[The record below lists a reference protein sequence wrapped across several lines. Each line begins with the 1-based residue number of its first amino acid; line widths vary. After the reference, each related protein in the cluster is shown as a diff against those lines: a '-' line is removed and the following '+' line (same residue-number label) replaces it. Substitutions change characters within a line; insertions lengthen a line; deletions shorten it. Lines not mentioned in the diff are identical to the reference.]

1 MEIRLVLN
9 GLDCANCANKIETK
23 VNKINGVKE
32 ATVNF
37 STTLLIAEIKE
48 ESLKDSCCSTSFE
61 NGEVKK
67 CTEKTKINKN
77 ETHNHTHSNSL
88 SENNAG
94 VIEYIKENIMLI
106 IGTLIYLVALAY
118 NGNNNSVSIILFI
131 ASYLVIGGEF

>member
-48 ESLKDSCCSTSFE
+48 ESLKDEIINEIKSI
-61 NGEVKK
+61 VKK
-67 CTEKTKINKN
+67 LEPDVKVEEKLKIQ
-77 ETHNHTHSNSL
+77 
-88 SENNAG
+88 
-94 VIEYIKENIMLI
+94 
-106 IGTLIYLVALAY
+106 LV
-118 NGNNNSVSIILFI
+118 NVKI
-131 ASYLVIGGEF
+131 AVVLQVLKMVK

>member
-48 ESLKDSCCSTSFE
+48 ESLKDEIINEIKSIVKKLEPDVKVEEKLNNTVIKNTTSECKDSCCSTSFE
-61 NGEVKK
+61 NGEVKNVLK
-67 CTEKTKINKN
+67 KQKLIKMR
-77 ETHNHTHSNSL
+77 HIIIHI
-88 SENNAG
+88 
-94 VIEYIKENIMLI
+94 VI
-106 IGTLIYLVALAY
+106 V
-118 NGNNNSVSIILFI
+118 
-131 ASYLVIGGEF
+131 

>member
-48 ESLKDSCCSTSFE
+48 ESLKDE
-61 NGEVKK
+61 IIAVVLQVLKMVK
-67 CTEKTKINKN
+67 
-77 ETHNHTHSNSL
+77 
-88 SENNAG
+88 
-94 VIEYIKENIMLI
+94 
-106 IGTLIYLVALAY
+106 
-118 NGNNNSVSIILFI
+118 
-131 ASYLVIGGEF
+131 

>member
-1 MEIRLVLN
+1 MEIRLILN

-48 ESLKDSCCSTSFE
+48 ESLKDEIINEIKSIVKKLEPDVKVEEKLNNTVIKNTTSECKGSCCSTSFE

-67 CTEKTKINKN
+67 CTEKTKINKK
-77 ETHNHTHSNSL
+77 S
-88 SENNAG
+88 
-94 VIEYIKENIMLI
+94 
-106 IGTLIYLVALAY
+106 
-118 NGNNNSVSIILFI
+118 
-131 ASYLVIGGEF
+131 

>member
-48 ESLKDSCCSTSFE
+48 ESLK
-61 NGEVKK
+61 GEIINEIKSIVKK
-67 CTEKTKINKN
+67 LGARCKSRGKIK
-77 ETHNHTHSNSL
+77 
-88 SENNAG
+88 
-94 VIEYIKENIMLI
+94 
-106 IGTLIYLVALAY
+106 
-118 NGNNNSVSIILFI
+118 
-131 ASYLVIGGEF
+131 

>member
-48 ESLKDSCCSTSFE
+48 ESLKDEIINEIKSI
-61 NGEVKK
+61 VKK
-67 CTEKTKINKN
+67 HEIR
-77 ETHNHTHSNSL
+77 
-88 SENNAG
+88 
-94 VIEYIKENIMLI
+94 IEEWEEWK
-106 IGTLIYLVALAY
+106 
-118 NGNNNSVSIILFI
+118 FH
-131 ASYLVIGGEF
+131 

>member
-48 ESLKDSCCSTSFE
+48 ESLKDEIINEIKSI
-61 NGEVKK
+61 VKK
-67 CTEKTKINKN
+67 IRARCKSRGKIK
-77 ETHNHTHSNSL
+77 
-88 SENNAG
+88 
-94 VIEYIKENIMLI
+94 
-106 IGTLIYLVALAY
+106 
-118 NGNNNSVSIILFI
+118 
-131 ASYLVIGGEF
+131 